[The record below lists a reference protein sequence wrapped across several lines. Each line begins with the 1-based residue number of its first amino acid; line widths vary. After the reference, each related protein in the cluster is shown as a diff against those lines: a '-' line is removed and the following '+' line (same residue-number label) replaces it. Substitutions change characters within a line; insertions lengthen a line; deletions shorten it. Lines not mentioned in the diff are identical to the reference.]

1 MFDKKEA
8 RIRRATKSRAKM
20 HELGVTRL
28 VVTRTPR
35 HIYAQI
41 ISNDNRVL
49 ASASTLDKDLVK
61 DLKYTGNIEAAKVV
75 GKAVAERALAAK
87 VETVAFD
94 RSGYQY
100 HGRVAA
106 LADAARE
113 AGLNILSISSIAR
126 VPPTVKKM
134 IFRMLPPLRRKR
146 SVTWSRHRRRVSPV
160 AMMSPMSS
168 VQPRVMLSLSY
179 FISRPVI
186 TWSSIMRSQERKFM
200 LRTLMPTRWQASSRG

>member
-61 DLKYTGNIEAAKVV
+61 GLKYTGNIEAAKAV
-75 GKAVAERALAAK
+75 GKKLAERATEK
-87 VETVAFD
+87 GIKECVFD
-94 RSGYQY
+94 RGGYVY

-106 LADAARE
+106 VAEGARE
-113 AGLNILSISSIAR
+113 GGLE
-126 VPPTVKKM
+126 
-134 IFRMLPPLRRKR
+134 F
-146 SVTWSRHRRRVSPV
+146 
-160 AMMSPMSS
+160 
-168 VQPRVMLSLSY
+168 
-179 FISRPVI
+179 
-186 TWSSIMRSQERKFM
+186 
-200 LRTLMPTRWQASSRG
+200 